1 VNELCENAGF
11 GSQLAAKCLAY
22 RTPPR
27 IAIPV
32 NYVDITTRCR
42 LLPRCVDRMSNIIDS
57 RLMKKKLVI
66 AIGLVSAALAF
77 SGCKKKSAQDPVA
90 SKSVEGSAAQGSA
103 TGSAQPLATAAAVT
117 PATKTVIETAKAAGS
132 FTTFLKAVDAAGIAD
147 KLNGAGPFTV
157 FAPTDDAFAK
167 IPQKDL
173 DALLADK
180 TKLEA
185 VLQYHVVAGN
195 LLAKDLS
202 TATTEKSVEGADLA
216 IDASSGVKVAGAT
229 VVKPDLVATNGVIH
243 GIDTVLTPPAK

>member
-1 VNELCENAGF
+1 VNEFRENAGL
-11 GSQLAAKCLAY
+11 GRSLAAKRLAY

-27 IAIPV
+27 IAFPV
-32 NYVDITTRCR
+32 NCVDITTRCR
-42 LLPRCVDRMSNIIDS
+42 LLPRCVDRMSNIIDN

-103 TGSAQPLATAAAVT
+103 QPLATAAAVS